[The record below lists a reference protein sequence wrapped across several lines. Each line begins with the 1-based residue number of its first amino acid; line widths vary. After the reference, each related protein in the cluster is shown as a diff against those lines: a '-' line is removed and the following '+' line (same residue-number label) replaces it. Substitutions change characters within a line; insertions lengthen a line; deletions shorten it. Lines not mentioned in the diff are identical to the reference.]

1 MNNEDSEENLETLQE
16 YIDWCF
22 DVIVMKKNQN
32 ACSPAKSETPS
43 SKRSRPA
50 DSPET
55 TSPTG
60 KSFTDILD
68 SIDKR
73 LSSFDARLSLV
84 EILHREF
91 KSLRESLEFSQQQ
104 VETLAA
110 ENASLRDSVKSL
122 TENMTH
128 LSEENK
134 KIKENVIDLQARSM
148 RDNLVFSGIP
158 ESAEEDP
165 EATVKNFIKTYLKL
179 PEDTVE
185 NICFERV
192 HRMGAKKPGAPRPR
206 PIVAKF
212 GYFKQKEQVKSRG
225 RELKGTD
232 FGVND
237 QFPKEILERRKI
249 LFPIRRSLIQRAPE
263 LSSQWIGSTWTDS
276 STATSVPLRGYINTT
291 PDKNPLYLSFFFSLS
306 SLVLPFTSNYL
317 CHFDNVIRYHNKY
330 VQSVSA
336 AFK

>member
-1 MNNEDSEENLETLQE
+1 MNDEDSEENLETLQD

-73 LSSFDARLSLV
+73 LSSFDSRLSLV

-134 KIKENVIDLQARSM
+134 KIKETVIDLQARSM

-158 ESAEEDP
+158 ESAEEDQ
-165 EATVKNFIKTYLKL
+165 KLRLKTL
-179 PEDTVE
+179 
-185 NICFERV
+185 
-192 HRMGAKKPGAPRPR
+192 
-206 PIVAKF
+206 
-212 GYFKQKEQVKSRG
+212 SRH
-225 RELKGTD
+225 T
-232 FGVND
+232 
-237 QFPKEILERRKI
+237 
-249 LFPIRRSLIQRAPE
+249 
-263 LSSQWIGSTWTDS
+263 
-276 STATSVPLRGYINTT
+276 
-291 PDKNPLYLSFFFSLS
+291 
-306 SLVLPFTSNYL
+306 
-317 CHFDNVIRYHNKY
+317 
-330 VQSVSA
+330 
-336 AFK
+336 

>member
-73 LSSFDARLSLV
+73 LSLV

-134 KIKENVIDLQARSM
+134 KIKETVIDLQARSM

-249 LFPIRRSLIQRAPE
+249 LFPIRRSLIQKGSRAVIAVDR
-263 LSSQWIGSTWTDS
+263 LYVDGLY
-276 STATSVPLRGYINTT
+276 TATSVPLCGYINTT
-291 PDKNPLYLSFFFSLS
+291 PDKNPLYLSFFSLFPR
-306 SLVLPFTSNYL
+306 LFFHLPLTIY
-317 CHFDNVIRYHNKY
+317 VI
-330 VQSVSA
+330 SII
-336 AFK
+336 

>member
-128 LSEENK
+128 LSEDNK
-134 KIKENVIDLQARSM
+134 KIKETVIDLQARSM

-165 EATVKNFIKTYLKL
+165 EATV
-179 PEDTVE
+179 
-185 NICFERV
+185 
-192 HRMGAKKPGAPRPR
+192 
-206 PIVAKF
+206 
-212 GYFKQKEQVKSRG
+212 
-225 RELKGTD
+225 
-232 FGVND
+232 
-237 QFPKEILERRKI
+237 
-249 LFPIRRSLIQRAPE
+249 
-263 LSSQWIGSTWTDS
+263 
-276 STATSVPLRGYINTT
+276 
-291 PDKNPLYLSFFFSLS
+291 
-306 SLVLPFTSNYL
+306 
-317 CHFDNVIRYHNKY
+317 
-330 VQSVSA
+330 
-336 AFK
+336 

>member
-1 MNNEDSEENLETLQE
+1 MHVLQPKARRRLPKEVAQQTRLKQHRRRVKALPTSWIQSTNGCPASTRGCPWSRSCTVNL
-16 YIDWCF
+16 
-22 DVIVMKKNQN
+22 
-32 ACSPAKSETPS
+32 
-43 SKRSRPA
+43 
-50 DSPET
+50 
-55 TSPTG
+55 
-60 KSFTDILD
+60 
-68 SIDKR
+68 
-73 LSSFDARLSLV
+73 
-84 EILHREF
+84 

-134 KIKENVIDLQARSM
+134 KIKENVIDLQTRSM

-192 HRMGAKKPGAPRPR
+192 HRMGAKKPGAPRAASYCGQIRILQAERAGEESRQGAERNRLRRKR
-206 PIVAKF
+206 PVSPKKSWSDAKF
-212 GYFKQKEQVKSRG
+212 CSQSDAVSSK
-225 RELKGTD
+225 
-232 FGVND
+232 
-237 QFPKEILERRKI
+237 
-249 LFPIRRSLIQRAPE
+249 RAPE

-291 PDKNPLYLSFFFSLS
+291 PDKNPLYLSFFFLS
-306 SLVLPFTSNYL
+306 FLACSSIYL
-317 CHFDNVIRYHNKY
+317 
-330 VQSVSA
+330 
-336 AFK
+336 

>member
-1 MNNEDSEENLETLQE
+1 MNNRAISARRENRMREPCLVNRPPKMLQTIAANVFQKLKIKDDWNNRNGYLIINFLPFLKKCLEMLRMHRNRKCCRWRQTLETWRKNWMSSEDSEENLETLQE

-22 DVIVMKKNQN
+22 DVIVMKKNQS

-110 ENASLRDSVKSL
+110 E
-122 TENMTH
+122 TH
-128 LSEENK
+128 H
-134 KIKENVIDLQARSM
+134 
-148 RDNLVFSGIP
+148 
-158 ESAEEDP
+158 
-165 EATVKNFIKTYLKL
+165 Y
-179 PEDTVE
+179 
-185 NICFERV
+185 
-192 HRMGAKKPGAPRPR
+192 
-206 PIVAKF
+206 
-212 GYFKQKEQVKSRG
+212 
-225 RELKGTD
+225 GT
-232 FGVND
+232 
-237 QFPKEILERRKI
+237 R
-249 LFPIRRSLIQRAPE
+249 
-263 LSSQWIGSTWTDS
+263 
-276 STATSVPLRGYINTT
+276 
-291 PDKNPLYLSFFFSLS
+291 S
-306 SLVLPFTSNYL
+306 SL
-317 CHFDNVIRYHNKY
+317 
-330 VQSVSA
+330 
-336 AFK
+336 

>member
-1 MNNEDSEENLETLQE
+1 MSSEDSEENLETLQE

-122 TENMTH
+122 TKNVTH

-134 KIKENVIDLQARSM
+134 KNKRDCHRS
-148 RDNLVFSGIP
+148 
-158 ESAEEDP
+158 
-165 EATVKNFIKTYLKL
+165 
-179 PEDTVE
+179 
-185 NICFERV
+185 
-192 HRMGAKKPGAPRPR
+192 PGP
-206 PIVAKF
+206 
-212 GYFKQKEQVKSRG
+212 
-225 RELKGTD
+225 
-232 FGVND
+232 
-237 QFPKEILERRKI
+237 
-249 LFPIRRSLIQRAPE
+249 
-263 LSSQWIGSTWTDS
+263 
-276 STATSVPLRGYINTT
+276 
-291 PDKNPLYLSFFFSLS
+291 
-306 SLVLPFTSNYL
+306 
-317 CHFDNVIRYHNKY
+317 
-330 VQSVSA
+330 
-336 AFK
+336 

>member
-1 MNNEDSEENLETLQE
+1 
-16 YIDWCF
+16 
-22 DVIVMKKNQN
+22 
-32 ACSPAKSETPS
+32 
-43 SKRSRPA
+43 SRPA

-55 TSPTG
+55 TSPTS

-122 TENMTH
+122 TENVTH

-134 KIKENVIDLQARSM
+134 KIKETVIDLQARSM

-158 ESAEEDP
+158 ESAEEDA
-165 EATVKNFIKTYLKL
+165 EATVKSFIKTYLKL

-192 HRMGAKKPGAPRPR
+192 HRLGAKKSGAPRLR

-212 GYFKQKEQVKSRG
+212 GYFKQKEQVKNFS
-225 RELKGTD
+225 
-232 FGVND
+232 VND
-237 QFPKEILERRKI
+237 QFPKEILERRKV
-249 LFPIRRSLIQRAPE
+249 LFPIRRSLIQKGSRAVIAVDWLYVDGQLYRD
-263 LSSQWIGSTWTDS
+263 LS
-276 STATSVPLRGYINTT
+276 TT
-291 PDKNPLYLSFFFSLS
+291 PWLY
-306 SLVLPFTSNYL
+306 
-317 CHFDNVIRYHNKY
+317 
-330 VQSVSA
+330 
-336 AFK
+336 

>member
-134 KIKENVIDLQARSM
+134 KIKETVDLQA
-148 RDNLVFSGIP
+148 
-158 ESAEEDP
+158 
-165 EATVKNFIKTYLKL
+165 
-179 PEDTVE
+179 
-185 NICFERV
+185 
-192 HRMGAKKPGAPRPR
+192 
-206 PIVAKF
+206 VA
-212 GYFKQKEQVKSRG
+212 
-225 RELKGTD
+225 
-232 FGVND
+232 
-237 QFPKEILERRKI
+237 
-249 LFPIRRSLIQRAPE
+249 
-263 LSSQWIGSTWTDS
+263 
-276 STATSVPLRGYINTT
+276 
-291 PDKNPLYLSFFFSLS
+291 
-306 SLVLPFTSNYL
+306 
-317 CHFDNVIRYHNKY
+317 
-330 VQSVSA
+330 
-336 AFK
+336 

>member
-1 MNNEDSEENLETLQE
+1 MSSEDSEENLETLQE

-60 KSFTDILD
+60 KSFTVILD

-84 EILHREF
+84 EILHHEF
-91 KSLRESLEFSQQQ
+91 KSLRESLEFSQQK

-122 TENMTH
+122 TKNVTH

-134 KIKENVIDLQARSM
+134 KIKETVIDLQARSM
-148 RDNLVFSGIP
+148 RDNLVFSGIT

-165 EATVKNFIKTYLKL
+165 EVTVKTFIKTYLKL

-192 HRMGAKKPGAPRPR
+192 HRMGAKKPGAPRAASYCGQIWILQAERAGEESRQGAERNRLQRKR
-206 PIVAKF
+206 PVPQRNPGATQNFVPNPTQSHPK
-212 GYFKQKEQVKSRG
+212 GLPSCHRRGPALRG
-225 RELKGTD
+225 R
-232 FGVND
+232 
-237 QFPKEILERRKI
+237 
-249 LFPIRRSLIQRAPE
+249 A
-263 LSSQWIGSTWTDS
+263 
-276 STATSVPLRGYINTT
+276 A
-291 PDKNPLYLSFFFSLS
+291 
-306 SLVLPFTSNYL
+306 LP
-317 CHFDNVIRYHNKY
+317 
-330 VQSVSA
+330 
-336 AFK
+336 

>member
-1 MNNEDSEENLETLQE
+1 MVKMDFLIVLCLETCQEGGDRKCCRWRQTLETWRKNWMNNEDSEENLETLQE

-134 KIKENVIDLQARSM
+134 K
-148 RDNLVFSGIP
+148 
-158 ESAEEDP
+158 
-165 EATVKNFIKTYLKL
+165 
-179 PEDTVE
+179 
-185 NICFERV
+185 
-192 HRMGAKKPGAPRPR
+192 
-206 PIVAKF
+206 
-212 GYFKQKEQVKSRG
+212 
-225 RELKGTD
+225 
-232 FGVND
+232 
-237 QFPKEILERRKI
+237 
-249 LFPIRRSLIQRAPE
+249 
-263 LSSQWIGSTWTDS
+263 
-276 STATSVPLRGYINTT
+276 
-291 PDKNPLYLSFFFSLS
+291 
-306 SLVLPFTSNYL
+306 
-317 CHFDNVIRYHNKY
+317 
-330 VQSVSA
+330 
-336 AFK
+336 

>member
-1 MNNEDSEENLETLQE
+1 MTSDAGDLAEKLNEQRGQRGKFRNSSGIHRLVLRRYSHEEKPK
-16 YIDWCF
+16 CMF
-22 DVIVMKKNQN
+22 
-32 ACSPAKSETPS
+32 SAKSETPS

-60 KSFTDILD
+60 KSFIDILD

-134 KIKENVIDLQARSM
+134 K
-148 RDNLVFSGIP
+148 
-158 ESAEEDP
+158 
-165 EATVKNFIKTYLKL
+165 
-179 PEDTVE
+179 
-185 NICFERV
+185 
-192 HRMGAKKPGAPRPR
+192 
-206 PIVAKF
+206 
-212 GYFKQKEQVKSRG
+212 
-225 RELKGTD
+225 
-232 FGVND
+232 
-237 QFPKEILERRKI
+237 
-249 LFPIRRSLIQRAPE
+249 
-263 LSSQWIGSTWTDS
+263 
-276 STATSVPLRGYINTT
+276 
-291 PDKNPLYLSFFFSLS
+291 
-306 SLVLPFTSNYL
+306 
-317 CHFDNVIRYHNKY
+317 
-330 VQSVSA
+330 
-336 AFK
+336 

>member
-1 MNNEDSEENLETLQE
+1 MNNEDSEGNLETLQE

-134 KIKENVIDLQARSM
+134 KIKETVIDLQARSM

-249 LFPIRRSLIQRAPE
+249 LFQSDAVSFKRAPE
-263 LSSQWIGSTWTDS
+263 LSSQWTGSTWTDS

-291 PDKNPLYLSFFFSLS
+291 PDKYPLYLSFFFSLFPR
-306 SLVLPFTSNYL
+306 LFFHLPITIGGATD
-317 CHFDNVIRYHNKY
+317 HR
-330 VQSVSA
+330 
-336 AFK
+336 

>member
-1 MNNEDSEENLETLQE
+1 MIKAEFSASLLQSSVSHDPSEIICAASYWYTLISLLNLKLGDRKCCRWRQTLETWRKNWMNNEDSEENLETLQE

-134 KIKENVIDLQARSM
+134 RDCHRS
-148 RDNLVFSGIP
+148 
-158 ESAEEDP
+158 
-165 EATVKNFIKTYLKL
+165 
-179 PEDTVE
+179 
-185 NICFERV
+185 
-192 HRMGAKKPGAPRPR
+192 PGP
-206 PIVAKF
+206 
-212 GYFKQKEQVKSRG
+212 
-225 RELKGTD
+225 
-232 FGVND
+232 
-237 QFPKEILERRKI
+237 
-249 LFPIRRSLIQRAPE
+249 
-263 LSSQWIGSTWTDS
+263 
-276 STATSVPLRGYINTT
+276 
-291 PDKNPLYLSFFFSLS
+291 
-306 SLVLPFTSNYL
+306 
-317 CHFDNVIRYHNKY
+317 
-330 VQSVSA
+330 
-336 AFK
+336 

>member
-1 MNNEDSEENLETLQE
+1 M
-16 YIDWCF
+16 
-22 DVIVMKKNQN
+22 
-32 ACSPAKSETPS
+32 
-43 SKRSRPA
+43 
-50 DSPET
+50 
-55 TSPTG
+55 
-60 KSFTDILD
+60 
-68 SIDKR
+68 
-73 LSSFDARLSLV
+73 
-84 EILHREF
+84 
-91 KSLRESLEFSQQQ
+91 
-104 VETLAA
+104 ETLAA

-134 KIKENVIDLQARSM
+134 KIKETVIDLQARSM

-249 LFPIRRSLIQRAPE
+249 LFPIRRSLIQKGSE
-263 LSSQWIGSTWTDS
+263 LSSQWTGYTWTDS

-291 PDKNPLYLSFFFSLS
+291 PDKYPLYLSFFFLSLS
-306 SLVLPFTSNYL
+306 SLVLPFTYNYWG
-317 CHFDNVIRYHNKY
+317 CNG
-330 VQSVSA
+330 S
-336 AFK
+336 